1 MATGRILS
9 SAAGDDVVTNV
20 SGQDALGIRNP
31 SIDNDDFDL
40 IGDGAESSD
49 LNPGETVTFTFDHA
63 VQFTAIEL
71 ESVQAV
77 DSFDVLVDGV
87 AVLETTGDDAF
98 IDLGGL
104 AGLTIEAGSEIT
116 FAVDGVLE
124 TATGGPATSIRI
136 ETFTVDIVAGTGTGN
151 QNADS
156 INNVFVRNIVNDTN
170 TPPNGR
176 AVGLLQFDISA
187 IGNDLVDR
195 AIIQVNGEVNEG
207 NADFVVTHVFGIR
220 GDDWDEDTVT
230 WSDVNNLLAVSQQR
244 TRALIADNFV
254 TGVSD
259 TAEFLGHLTFSQ
271 STGLVSLDI
280 TDYLND
286 NLDSDLRL
294 LIAREVRVD
303 GEAADRSD
311 GAVRFDSRNDVDG
324 LGPQLLL
331 EVIEV
336 PDPFLL
342 GDVNLDDAVDF
353 LDIPAFIAV
362 LMSGEYQIEADIDQN
377 EVVNFDDI
385 PAFIDILIGQ

>member
-1 MATGRILS
+1 MFDFRTNGGAGGAVGADPAGTDFDPSTAGDRVTGGGLTARIVDITSLEYDVSGPLPVATGRILS

-40 IGDGAESSD
+40 IGDGTESSD

-156 INNVFVRNIVNDTN
+156 SNSVFVRNIVNDTN

-230 WSDVNNLLAVSQQR
+230 WNDVNNLLDVC
-244 TRALIADNFV
+244 
-254 TGVSD
+254 
-259 TAEFLGHLTFSQ
+259 
-271 STGLVSLDI
+271 
-280 TDYLND
+280 
-286 NLDSDLRL
+286 L
-294 LIAREVRVD
+294 LYTSPSPR
-303 GEAADRSD
+303 
-311 GAVRFDSRNDVDG
+311 DG
-324 LGPQLLL
+324 LLSRMPSS
-331 EVIEV
+331 
-336 PDPFLL
+336 
-342 GDVNLDDAVDF
+342 A
-353 LDIPAFIAV
+353 
-362 LMSGEYQIEADIDQN
+362 
-377 EVVNFDDI
+377 
-385 PAFIDILIGQ
+385 

>member
-1 MATGRILS
+1 
-9 SAAGDDVVTNV
+9 
-20 SGQDALGIRNP
+20 
-31 SIDNDDFDL
+31 
-40 IGDGAESSD
+40 
-49 LNPGETVTFTFDHA
+49 

-71 ESVQAV
+71 ESVQAA

-124 TATGGPATSIRI
+124 TATGGPTTSIRI

-156 INNVFVRNIVNDTN
+156 INNVFVRNIVNDTS

-230 WSDVNNLLAVSQQR
+230 WNDVNNLLDVSQQR

-254 TGVSD
+254 TGISD

-271 STGLVSLDI
+271 NTGLVSLDI
-280 TDYLND
+280 TDYLNS
-286 NLDSDLRL
+286 NLDDDLRL

-303 GEAADRSD
+303 GEAVDRSD
-311 GAVRFDSRNDVDG
+311 GAVRFDSKDDSDG

-331 EVIEV
+331 ELEEV
-336 PDPFLL
+336 PDPLFLL
-342 GDVNLDDAVDF
+342 GDINRDGAVSFMDIPPFISLLISGEYQLEADVDQNGVVEF
-353 LDIPAFIAV
+353 LDIPVFI
-362 LMSGEYQIEADIDQN
+362 Q
-377 EVVNFDDI
+377 
-385 PAFIDILIGQ
+385 ILINQ